1 MRHSQMDGW
10 SEADDMNKPT
20 GMREACGVI
29 GVWAPN
35 EDVARL
41 AYFGL
46 YALQHRG
53 QESAGIATTDGVN
66 LNVHT
71 RMGLV
76 AQVFD
81 EPALER
87 LTGFAAIG
95 HTRYSTTGSSRVENA
110 QPLMIE
116 SNLGQLA
123 LGHNGNLTNTPS
135 LGNALARLG
144 ITPTSTTDSE
154 ILGHLVAHADGDDW
168 LNRLRAT
175 LPRLAGAFCLTLLTR
190 DALYAVRDTLGI
202 RPLCL
207 GRLDGGGWVV
217 ASESCALDTIGAH
230 FIREIDPGEM
240 IRIDEHGVHT
250 EQFNSLP
257 EATAGG
263 LRVGAPVSLPMVGF
277 PRRAACSFE
286 HIYFARPDSII
297 DGKLVYTVR
306 ERMGQIL
313 AREHAVDADLVIAV
327 PDAAIPAAIGY
338 AAESG
343 LPIREGF
350 VKNRYIGRTFI
361 QPSQG
366 QRSGS
371 VALKLNP
378 LPEVLRGKRV
388 VVVDDSIVRGTTTP
402 RVVQQLRRAGAREIH
417 MRISSPPMMWP
428 CYLGVDTAAIEDLI
442 AANMTVPQIR
452 DHIGADS
459 LGYLSEE
466 GLVEAIGLPEST
478 LCNACF
484 HGRYPLPIETDQ
496 GKFVL
501 ERP

>member
-1 MRHSQMDGW
+1 MVQLSGL
-10 SEADDMNKPT
+10 
-20 GMREACGVI
+20 REACGVI
-29 GVWAPN
+29 GIFAPT

-46 YALQHRG
+46 FALQHRG
-53 QESAGIATTDGVN
+53 QESAGIATTDGTD
-66 LNVHT
+66 LHVHT

-76 AQVFD
+76 SQVFD
-81 EPALER
+81 ESDLSC

-110 QPLMIE
+110 QPLVVQ
-116 SNLGQLA
+116 SDLGPLA
-123 LGHNGNLTNTPS
+123 LGHNGNLTNTS
-135 LGNALARLG
+135 TLGAKLARLG

-154 ILGHLVAHADGDDW
+154 VLGHLCAHADGSDW
-168 LNRLRAT
+168 LARLRAT
-175 LPRLAGAFCLTLLTR
+175 LPHLSGAFCLTLLTK
-190 DALYAVRDTLGI
+190 DALYAVRDPLGI

-217 ASESCALDTIGAH
+217 ASESCALDTIGAQ
-230 FIREIDPGEM
+230 FIREIDPGELLK
-240 IRIDEHGVHT
+240 IDELGVHT
-250 EQFNSLP
+250 EQFTTSP
-257 EATAGG
+257 DATQAGE
-263 LRVGAPVSLPMVGF
+263 RVGAPVSLPLAGF
-277 PRRAACSFE
+277 PQRAACSFE
-286 HIYFARPDSII
+286 HIYFARPDSVV
-297 DGKLVYTVR
+297 DGKLVYAVR
-306 ERMGQIL
+306 EKMGQIL
-313 AREHAVDADLVIAV
+313 AREQPADADLVIAV
-327 PDAAIPAAIGY
+327 PDASIPAAIGY

-343 LPIREGF
+343 LPLREGF
-350 VKNRYIGRTFI
+350 IKNRYIGRTFI

-366 QRSGS
+366 QRSGN
-371 VALKLNP
+371 VALKMNP
-378 LPEVLRGKRV
+378 LPEVLRGMRV

-402 RVVQQLRRAGAREIH
+402 RVVAQLRRAGAREIH
-417 MRISSPPMMWP
+417 VRISSPPMMWP

-442 AANMTVPQIR
+442 AANMTVLEIR

-459 LGYLSEE
+459 LGYLSIE

-484 HGRYPLPIETDQ
+484 HGRYPLPIESGQ

>member
-1 MRHSQMDGW
+1 
-10 SEADDMNKPT
+10 
-20 GMREACGVI
+20 MREACGVI
-29 GVWAPN
+29 GIYAPQ

-53 QESAGIATTDGVN
+53 QESAGIATADGDR
-66 LNVHT
+66 LHVHT

-81 EPALER
+81 EPDLAR

-110 QPLMIE
+110 QPLVVD
-116 SNLGQLA
+116 SDLGQLA
-123 LGHNGNLTNTPS
+123 VAHNGNLTNTPT
-135 LGNALARLG
+135 LGRMLDQLG
-144 ITPTSTTDSE
+144 IVPTSTTDSE
-154 ILGHLVAHADGDDW
+154 MLAHLCANAEGATW
-168 LNRLRAT
+168 IERIRAT
-175 LPRLAGAFCLTLLTR
+175 LPLLGGAFCLTLLTR
-190 DALYAVRDTLGI
+190 AALYVVRDPLGI
-202 RPLCL
+202 RPLCV

-217 ASESCALDTIGAH
+217 ASESCALDTISAR
-230 FIREIDPGEM
+230 FIREVEPGELL
-240 IRIDEHGVHT
+240 RIDADGIHT
-250 EQFNSLP
+250 EKFVTAP
-257 EATAGG
+257 EATAHSQ
-263 LRVGAPVSLPMVGF
+263 RVGAPISLPMVGF

-286 HIYFARPDSII
+286 HIYFARPDSVI
-297 DGKLVYTVR
+297 DGKLVYAAR

-313 AREHAVDADLVIAV
+313 AREQPVEADIVIAV
-327 PDAAIPAAIGY
+327 PDASVPAAIGY
-338 AAESG
+338 ATEAG
-343 LPIREGF
+343 IPLKEGF

-361 QPSQG
+361 QPAQG
-366 QRSGS
+366 QRKGS

-402 RVVQQLRRAGAREIH
+402 RVVSQLRRAGAKEVH

-452 DHIGADS
+452 EHIGADS
-459 LGYLSEE
+459 LGYLSLP
-466 GLVEAIGLPEST
+466 GLIEAIDLPEAM

-484 HGRYPLPIETDQ
+484 HGRYPLPIETDA

-501 ERP
+501 ERH

>member
-1 MRHSQMDGW
+1 M
-10 SEADDMNKPT
+10 AKPT
-20 GMREACGVI
+20 GLREACGVI

-41 AYFGL
+41 TYFGL
-46 YALQHRG
+46 FALQHRG
-53 QESAGIATTDGVN
+53 QESAGIATTDGTD

-81 EPALER
+81 EPDLQR

-110 QPLMIE
+110 QPLVVQ
-116 SNLGQLA
+116 SDLGPLA
-123 LGHNGNLTNTPS
+123 LGHNGNLTNPS
-135 LGNALARLG
+135 TLGAAMERLG

-154 ILGHLVAHADGDDW
+154 ILGHLCAHADGNDW
-168 LNRLRAT
+168 LERLRAT
-175 LPRLAGAFCLTLLTR
+175 LPRLSGAFCLTLLTT
-190 DALYAVRDTLGI
+190 DALYAVRDPLGI

-217 ASESCALDTIGAH
+217 ASESCALDTIGAQ
-230 FIREIDPGEM
+230 FIREIDPGEL
-240 IRIDEHGVHT
+240 IRIDDRGVHT
-250 EQFNSLP
+250 ERFSTAP
-257 EATAGG
+257 DATARGE
-263 LRVGAPVSLPMVGF
+263 RFGAPVSLPLIGF
-277 PRRAACSFE
+277 PQRAACSFE
-286 HIYFARPDSII
+286 HIYFARPDSVI

-306 ERMGQIL
+306 EKMGQIL
-313 AREHAVDADLVIAV
+313 AREHPVDADVVIAV
-327 PDAAIPAAIGY
+327 PDASIPAAIGY

-366 QRSGS
+366 QRSGN

-442 AANMTVPQIR
+442 AANMSVPEIR

-459 LGYLSEE
+459 LGYLSIE

-484 HGRYPLPIETDQ
+484 HGRYPLPIESGQ